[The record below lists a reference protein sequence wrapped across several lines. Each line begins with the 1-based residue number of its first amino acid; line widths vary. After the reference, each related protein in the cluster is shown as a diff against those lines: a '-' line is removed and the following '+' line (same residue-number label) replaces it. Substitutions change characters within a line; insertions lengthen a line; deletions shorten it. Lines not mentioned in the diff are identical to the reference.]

1 MESVEGMEGVGGGG
15 LRVGS
20 AERRRELH
28 SAAVRPVLQTPL
40 RLQGRR
46 GNAALHKHVAVHLH
60 PRVRRVP
67 VRLRVR
73 PQCLAQGGRA
83 GEESG
88 EDARRVEL
96 LRPHRS
102 LGTLE
107 VLLSTWLHRLAPL
120 RQRSLHGVV
129 HSVPRVVLAPVRSI
143 VHPRR
148 ASTVEVQCVA
158 VGHDE
163 VITLVHQSGRNR
175 LVDRV
180 PHLEHERVHR
190 ERLRT
195 HRSLSDKV
203 PTAVGT
209 RPLHDLLERL
219 VLRLVRLLHAGHR
232 LLREVR
238 PQTVE
243 RLRVTPVVAVVG
255 DPVRHRLRLR
265 AVVPARRARHTVAD
279 NHLVTAKVVHA
290 ASEVLHELRVNVA
303 QHNVH
308 VGVRGVQLTGGG
320 LQRAC
325 LPVQTRLVAHDKVI
339 QPGLLAPLP
348 ALARVA
354 RLVDLRHNTHAVRQ
368 SERTECDHILHTV
381 HLFVRVR
388 SVDRHV
394 RPRRHLKRERRGVG
408 EVQVECVKLRRSHST
423 DDRVKRGDGDEVTRG
438 VNEHT
443 TVRERRHIL
452 DRHGRASNLVAQR

>member
-83 GEESG
+83 GEELL
-88 EDARRVEL
+88 EDARRVDV
-96 LRPHRS
+96 LRPHGN
-102 LGTLE
+102 LPTLE
-107 VLLSTWLHRLAPL
+107 VLLGTRLQRLAPVL
-120 RQRSLHGVV
+120 QRSLHGVV
-129 HSVPRVVLAPVRSI
+129 HSVPRVVAAPVAS
-143 VHPRR
+143 VGHPRGT
-148 ASTVEVQCVA
+148 ATVKVQCVA
-158 VGHDE
+158 VGHDN

-175 LVDRV
+175 LANRV

-209 RPLHDLLERL
+209 RPLHDLLQL
-219 VLRLVRLLHAGHR
+219 LALRLVRLLHVRSR
-232 LLREVR
+232 LHREVR
-238 PQTVE
+238 PQAVE

-265 AVVPARRARHTVAD
+265 AVVPARGTAATVAD
-279 NHLVTAKVVHA
+279 DHLVAANVEHA
-290 ASEVLHELRVNVA
+290 ARHVLHKLRVDLT

-320 LQRAC
+320 LQRAAA
-325 LPVQTRLVAHDKVI
+325 PAQTRLVAHSEVAKAS
-339 QPGLLAPLP
+339 LLAPLP
-348 ALARVA
+348 A
-354 RLVDLRHNTHAVRQ
+354 
-368 SERTECDHILHTV
+368 
-381 HLFVRVR
+381 
-388 SVDRHV
+388 
-394 RPRRHLKRERRGVG
+394 
-408 EVQVECVKLRRSHST
+408 
-423 DDRVKRGDGDEVTRG
+423 
-438 VNEHT
+438 
-443 TVRERRHIL
+443 
-452 DRHGRASNLVAQR
+452 